1 MATLINTTEER
12 IKEVK
17 DRVLYLEAYAEIIKL
32 FVASTDKEIEEF
44 RNWMRFVERA
54 LIIFGIVELIMMVMI
69 IAIIKNY

>member
-1 MATLINTTEER
+1 MAHSYIDETKIS
-12 IKEVK
+12 EVK

-32 FVASTDKEIEEF
+32 FVASTSEAFDEF

-69 IAIIKNY
+69 IAIINNY

>member
-32 FVASTDKEIEEF
+32 FVASTDKAIEEF

-54 LIIFGIVELIMMVMI
+54 LIIFGILELIMMVMI

>member
-1 MATLINTTEER
+1 MATITNITEER

-32 FVASTDKEIEEF
+32 FVTSTDKAIEEF

-54 LIIFGIVELIMMVMI
+54 LIIFGILELIMMVII
-69 IAIIKNY
+69 IAIINNY